1 MKNEATRSSL
11 EKSDRAVI
19 NALKDT
25 KNLLS
30 AILTASRMYREAGCE
45 ETAAA
50 YEKMLDGHL
59 AILTAWENAN
69 IASVTDHKRLA
80 GIQIP
85 AQTKPVSVVEQVF
98 GRSPITAPVIGNDIP
113 AWMAGHPVELD

>member
-25 KNLLS
+25 KYLLG

-45 ETAAA
+45 ETAVA
-50 YEKMLDGHL
+50 YEAMLDAHL
-59 AILTAWENAN
+59 AIIKAYDRAN
-69 IASVTDHKRLA
+69 IAAVMAHKRLA
-80 GIQIP
+80 GIEIP
-85 AQTKPVSVVEQVF
+85 APAQQDEV
-98 GRSPITAPVIGNDIP
+98 P
-113 AWMAGHPVELD
+113 AWMADQPVEMD